1 MNTGPMPSRSVPSGL
16 TRVYVWL
23 SFKTVSDIS
32 STMISIVLAAYALQ
46 VADSAALLGFAM
58 ALRLL
63 GSVAGAT
70 AMPRLRGLSRRT
82 MIFAAEAGSALAI
95 GVLAVSSQRADAVL
109 IYVVPFL
116 IGFFQGVYRVCIM
129 SEVPEMVGQAGRH
142 RFNAI
147 LSATDGIAVVSGSLI
162 ASVVTQVLTYK
173 DVFLIDALTFALSAL
188 VFVTLV
194 GRMPRRHRPSLPA
207 QRENVKPAVAVRHL
221 STVVM
226 LVIGARFVEA
236 FGSGTHNVGFPIKS
250 LAFDVHQPVF
260 LYGWLMAAWGAGR
273 LVSAAVTPR
282 MLERLE
288 GRNRSLEPWFIGLL
302 MLTFACFLGVFEWHG
317 MTGML
322 GFVWLA
328 GIFDAATETAY
339 YSLLQSAPAA
349 SRDHVIGTSYVVER
363 TGLGLGMLTVGM
375 AFSSLGTE
383 AAAVLFYGGS
393 IALAGL
399 VLVAVI
405 RHSRRGGGRFP

>member
-1 MNTGPMPSRSVPSGL
+1 MSSGPISSRSVPSGL

-23 SFKTVSDIS
+23 SFKTVSDVS
-32 STMISIVLAAYALQ
+32 STMISIVLAAYALT
-46 VADSAALLGFAM
+46 VTDSAALLGLAM

-63 GSVAGAT
+63 GSVAAGA

-82 MIFAAEAGSALAI
+82 MIFAAEAGSGLAI
-95 GVLAVSSQRADAVL
+95 GVLAVSSPRADAVL
-109 IYVVPFL
+109 IYMVPFL
-116 IGFFQGVYRVCIM
+116 IGFFQGIYRVCIM

-162 ASVVTQVLTYK
+162 ASVVTQALAYK
-173 DVFLIDALTFALSAL
+173 TVFLIDALTFALSAL

-194 GRMPRRHRPSLPA
+194 GRMPRRRLPA
-207 QRENVKPAVAVRHL
+207 PPVRSEGVKPAVAMRHL
-221 STVVM
+221 STLVM
-226 LVIGARFVEA
+226 FVIGARFVEA

-250 LAFDVHQPVF
+250 QVFDIHQPVF

-282 MLERLE
+282 VLERLE
-288 GRNRSLEPWFIGLL
+288 GRNRSLEPYFIGLL

-317 MTGML
+317 MAGML

-328 GIFDAATETAY
+328 GIFDAATETVY

-363 TGLGLGMLTVGM
+363 TGLGLGMLTVGL

-383 AAAVLFYGGS
+383 AAAALFYGGS

-399 VLVAVI
+399 AFAGVKQQN
-405 RHSRRGGGRFP
+405 RRRSRLP